1 MAIQILTSFQD
12 AYGYFNNLAYLQ
24 SALNTDAVAFKGPV
38 NNYAPV
44 IVFDNTARVYDF
56 TRKAGSRVREDMTTY
71 LNNVKVP
78 PGLQMGDV
86 QKIRAAFDCLFNY
99 YEYKGNLE
107 IVTQKKSRSISML
120 IFNHAQQ
127 YVAHVYFNSTS
138 VRTGPQQFDV
148 NVALTCQRY
157 TYFPMQQTNYEAVL
171 EALQNL
177 HV

>member
-1 MAIQILTSFQD
+1 MAIQIDILTSFQD

-24 SALNTDAVAFKGPV
+24 SALTKGDVVFQGPV
-38 NNYAPV
+38 NNHAPV
-44 IVFDNTARVYDF
+44 IPFDNTARVYDF
-56 TRKAGSRVREDMTTY
+56 TRRAGSKVREDMTTY
-71 LNNVKVP
+71 LNNVL
-78 PGLQMGDV
+78 PGLQMEDLQRV
-86 QKIRAAFDCLFNY
+86 RAAFDCLFNY
-99 YEYKGNLE
+99 YEYKGNLK
-107 IVTQKKSRSISML
+107 IVTQQKAESISML

-138 VRTGPQQFDV
+138 VKTQIQQFHV

-157 TYFPMQQTNYEAVL
+157 TYFPIQPTNYGAVL

>member
-1 MAIQILTSFQD
+1 MAIQILTSVQD
-12 AYGYFNNLAYLQ
+12 AYGYFNNLAYLKHGLVSGSLHFQ
-24 SALNTDAVAFKGPV
+24 GQVNTHTPT
-38 NNYAPV
+38 

-56 TRKAGSRVREDMTTY
+56 TRTAGARVREDMTTY
-71 LNNVKVP
+71 LSGVL
-78 PGLQMGDV
+78 PGLQMEDL

-99 YEYKGNLE
+99 YEYKGFFDHVN
-107 IVTQKKSRSISML
+107 QQRPQSIAML

-138 VRTGPQQFDV
+138 VRTALQQFNV

-157 TYFPMQQTNYEAVL
+157 THFPLQATDYNAVL
-171 EALQNL
+171 QALGNL